1 MNKTI
6 YYVKAK
12 REYWKVL
19 QSRYTDNPEDALSF
33 INDIKEV
40 EFVDKYNFI
49 VEITTKEEEIQLHF
63 NIKEMTS
70 ILSVAIIEKRGVTND

>member
-19 QSRYTDNPEDALSF
+19 QSICTNNPGDALSF

-40 EFVDKYNFI
+40 EFVDRYNFI
-49 VEITTKEEEIQLHF
+49 VEINTIEEQIKLHF
-63 NIKEMTS
+63 NIKEMIA

>member
-6 YYVKAK
+6 YYVKPK

-19 QSRYTDNPEDALSF
+19 QSRCTDNPEDALSF

-49 VEITTKEEEIQLHF
+49 VEITTIEEEIQLHF
-63 NIKEMTS
+63 NIKEMAS